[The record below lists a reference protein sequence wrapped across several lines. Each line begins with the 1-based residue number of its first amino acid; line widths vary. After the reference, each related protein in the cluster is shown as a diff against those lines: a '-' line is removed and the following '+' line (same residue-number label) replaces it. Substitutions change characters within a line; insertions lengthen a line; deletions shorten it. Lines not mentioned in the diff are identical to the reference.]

1 MKTKLLLMI
10 MLVPSLSFADYLVV
24 GKQEGVSHPWLL
36 GGLITESKIVNAYKT
51 KNSKIMEL
59 PKVYPDGLI
68 DKFIISKPDRD
79 KNRGICRTVNQKMF
93 GNANQAWEMAINY
106 FSDLDTFYEFKNNKY
121 NEVDVE
127 FLTFDCIKR

>member
-1 MKTKLLLMI
+1 
-10 MLVPSLSFADYLVV
+10 
-24 GKQEGVSHPWLL
+24 
-36 GGLITESKIVNAYKT
+36 
-51 KNSKIMEL
+51 
-59 PKVYPDGLI
+59 
-68 DKFIISKPDRD
+68 
-79 KNRGICRTVNQKMF
+79 MF